1 MPRPMREMSV
11 APTRMRST
19 GSATE
24 AARRARQVGRV
35 GPVAPTDPDAVGR
48 EGGPG
53 STAGV
58 APVWG
63 RGAVSVGE
71 VGLTPPFCQSSPGRE
86 IDVAFSYMLR
96 YVLNETGVAAV
107 RFGISPL
114 SERGLS
120 LRAIRDPSR

>member
-24 AARRARQVGRV
+24 AARRARQLTRAGGAVI
-35 GPVAPTDPDAVGR
+35 DAVDASR
-48 EGGPG
+48 

-58 APVWG
+58 EPVP
-63 RGAVSVGE
+63 GAGSVSVGV
-71 VGLTPPFCQSSPGRE
+71 VGLTVQFWQRSGRRE
-86 IDVAFSYMLR
+86 IDVAYAFMLR
-96 YVLNETGVAAV
+96 YVLNETDVAAV

-114 SERGLS
+114 SELGLS
-120 LRAIRDPSR
+120 LRAVRDPS